1 MHVGHV
7 AAGSAVFTIFLN
19 FSMLHFHCA
28 FRRVFPVLVS
38 MVSMRSI
45 GGHVRAG
52 TALGHYYTS
61 TSNEGSGGGEAG
73 AAAWVVWQPGGRHV
87 KL

>member
-28 FRRVFPVLVS
+28 FRRVFPVFVS
-38 MVSMRSI
+38 MLSMRSI

-61 TSNEGSGGGEAG
+61 ASRKGGWRGSCSVGGL
-73 AAAWVVWQPGGRHV
+73 AAWGQARKVVAV
-87 KL
+87 

>member
-1 MHVGHV
+1 
-7 AAGSAVFTIFLN
+7 
-19 FSMLHFHCA
+19 MLHFHCA

-38 MVSMRSI
+38 MLSLPVSVRSI

-61 TSNEGSGGGEAG
+61 TSSEGGGGGEAG
-73 AAAWVVWQPGGRHV
+73 AAVWVVWQPGGRYV